1 MPPNNS
7 DYLEVAH
14 QRAIEKKTH
23 VSFPQLKY
31 PSLREEGLRDPV
43 QWLMGKAM
51 DDGAE
56 GLWRVHDK
64 LYDLKE
70 FVENHPGGA
79 EWLELTKGTDITEA
93 FESHHIKKIAEDML
107 QQFYVRDAKTPRNS
121 PFTFKEDGFFRTL
134 KRAVREELKKVPKDV
149 SKNTDMITDGLLVT
163 FLLSSAMSCWATNYW
178 VIWMSYI
185 VASVTLGWVVVAS
198 HNYIHR
204 RSNWRMYIFNLSLWS
219 YRDFRVSHALS
230 HHLYPNTLMDLE
242 ISGFEPMI
250 IWTPRKDKPIYNK
263 FIFLFEL
270 VFLPLVFIM
279 NFIKRVTLFCTR
291 DNFFK
296 NHFRWHDCVGFI
308 TPLWMYLVSGASL
321 YDVFIMWLWI
331 VCTGSFV
338 FATIGINAAHHHP
351 QIFKDGDQVS
361 DVTPDWGMHELE
373 AVMDRPEIN
382 NNHFKVMT
390 FFGHH
395 ALHHLF
401 PTLDHAA
408 LEYLYPVFLE
418 NCEKFRANFRLMS
431 QLDLFIGQL
440 KMTQK
445 KDPTLLDERK

>member
-1 MPPNNS
+1 MAPNNT

-56 GLWRVHDK
+56 GLWRVHDR
-64 LYDLKE
+64 LYDLE
-70 FVENHPGGA
+70 DFVHNHPGGA

-134 KRAVREELKKVPKDV
+134 KKAVREELKKVPKDV
-149 SKNTDMITDGLLVT
+149 SKYTDMITDGLLAT
-163 FLLSSAMSCWATNYW
+163 CLLASAMSCWATKYW
-178 VIWMSYI
+178 LVWLSYI

-242 ISGFEPMI
+242 VSAFEPLI
-250 IWTPRKDKPIYNK
+250 VWNPRKDKPLYNK
-263 FIFLFEL
+263 IIVLFEL
-270 VFLPLVFIM
+270 VFFPLVFII
-279 NFIKRVTLFCTR
+279 NFLKRVSLFFTR
-291 DNFFK
+291 DKFFK
-296 NHFRWHDCVGFI
+296 NHFRWHDGVGFLL
-308 TPLWMYLVSGASL
+308 PLWMYLASGASF

-338 FATIGINAAHHHP
+338 FMMIGSNAAHHHP
-351 QIFKDGDQVS
+351 KIFKDGDEVS

-382 NNHFKVMT
+382 NNHFKVVT

-401 PTLDHAA
+401 PTIDHAA

-418 NCEKFRANFRLMS
+418 HCKKFRANFRLMS
-431 QLDLFIGQL
+431 QLDLFIGQIE
-440 KMTQK
+440 MTQK
-445 KDPTLLDERK
+445 REPTLLTERK